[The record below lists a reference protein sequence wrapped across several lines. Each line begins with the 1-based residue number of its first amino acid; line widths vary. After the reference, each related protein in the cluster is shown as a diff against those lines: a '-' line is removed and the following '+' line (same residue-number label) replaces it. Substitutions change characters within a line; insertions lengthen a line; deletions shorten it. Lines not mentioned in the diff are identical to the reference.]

1 MLARC
6 MPILFGE
13 IGCAPNGV
21 AKWIAVLGAWAKRGR
36 PENTRLS
43 SCRRFASL
51 VVAHIV
57 RLGFPCGV
65 SRRGL
70 HRFGPHECGLQGG

>member
-6 MPILFGE
+6 MPVLFGE
-13 IGCAPNGV
+13 VGCAPNGV
-21 AKWIAVLGAWAKRGR
+21 AKWTAVLGALAKRGR
-36 PENTRLS
+36 PENTRSS

-51 VVAHIV
+51 IVAHIV